1 MKNLQLLLLIILPF
15 IGFSQNQWPNN
26 TNNFEEMMNVS
37 VASFDTVNNGTHGY
51 KVYNRTKLFW
61 DNRGYINDAD
71 SGSFDHIMEATKNLM
86 KTVSGGTL
94 ESYFNCTQNNPYPP
108 NWSFLGPDESVVQ
121 DLGTI
126 VSLELDPND
135 PTNNTLFAGTNASG
149 LWKTTNAL
157 SAQPTWVNI
166 TDVINVPGLGIQ
178 EIIVDPN
185 NSDVIYVATGVSTF
199 KRTYG
204 VGILKTINGGQSWS
218 IVYGNQ
224 PGEQEVVY
232 RMIMDPTNSN
242 IVYAAANHKLLRTMD
257 GGLSWPIIDS
267 LSSGVWKNYIKDIE
281 FDLADG
287 TYNTLYFTSNR
298 AGAAPATFFKLLNS
312 KSVTPIRDL
321 TITQPNNGNSTKE
334 SFSIAVS
341 LLVPENLYLLDG
353 TLYVSN
359 DRGVSWNHVGYPNTG
374 PSTIPIFAE
383 ISFGNYY
390 RAFEVSKR
398 DTNIFYAGT
407 SVMWK
412 ANFNSLN
419 TDFIRISDYGNSISA
434 LQGNVHADIRAI
446 LLTDLGN
453 EDGVFLGT
461 DGGISYSD
469 SSGNQWDN
477 INGEGLQITQFYKLG
492 GAEKYPNLILGGA
505 LDNGTKKLDNGGW
518 TSWVS
523 HGDGGECLINGD
535 NPNIYYTTSNSRIIS
550 STGSSFLP
558 LFPSLTGVPSTGQ
571 DITFHG
577 NNYNAITYSNYD
589 VYNTQNAG
597 SLSFTQKTFNDKRIG
612 SIAVSPSNP
621 LTQYYSVNK
630 HTKNGPM
637 TGVLF
642 RSDDGGNNWT
652 DITAGFEGAKWQ
664 FVTDI
669 EINPDNP
676 NEIWI
681 SNGGFWQK
689 WNVNTQQNEKW
700 LHGENRV
707 THMIYANGAPTYE
720 YVNYSDGLTYFSV
733 NNLELDKGTKILY
746 AATDIGV
753 YYKDVSDPNSTW
765 IRWCD
770 NMPQCI
776 VTDIEINHCANKLRV
791 ATFGRGLWEADLIQN
806 HKNLEI
812 TSTTTWSS
820 SRALTSHLLIK
831 SGNTLFINNGAVI
844 NIAKDKII
852 KIEKGAKLMVD
863 GATLTN
869 QCGELWGGIE
879 VRGDRFASQLTVG
892 AQGTLIVMNGSLIE
906 NAHTAVYTSEH
917 DVNGVTLWNT
927 FGGLVRILNSTFKNN
942 KNGIIWSPYQNF
954 LPNNPSIKIRDLGY
968 VQNST
973 FTWDDSGNMVD
984 LGIKPIAHIGMW
996 KNHGIRFLN
1005 NNFKNDASL
1014 ATYAHSKRGI
1024 GMRTFDT
1031 DFSVSNTIFEE
1042 LKIGIKAMGFLTV
1055 VARVNISNNT
1065 FNSNRF
1071 GVMLES
1077 VTFPSVTENRFN
1089 VPLSLSPIIS
1099 NNPQA
1104 RGLTMQTASVV
1115 DAIGIYSTGTYGY
1128 NYEENIFNTSSI
1140 AATTTLSNYAI
1151 VSDNSTA
1158 IGGEI
1163 YRNIYNNIIV
1173 GNLASKNN
1181 EALTIDCNTHNSG
1194 GLKKYDMAVT
1204 SGELANQGDCFGIPA
1219 KNMFDPL
1226 CAGVENIFHYT
1237 YNPVSVFYSALS
1249 VDMPGCVTVPE
1260 IYKDYCFGVNSNEC
1274 KSNFSGTGGTST
1286 SFTLKAGISAGKAEK
1301 LVLIKQFDGG
1311 DKVGLLVS
1319 INTAANNVVKSDL
1332 LTASP
1337 YLSDAVLIAFLE
1349 KSSPLPAAD
1358 IQEIILEN
1366 SPVTAQVQAVLATV
1380 EIPNEVR
1387 DLINEEQT
1395 GISERRLL
1403 ENQIEYIATT
1413 IQLLKNR
1420 YIRLSLDSNDLLAI
1434 ETLLKEDLTIT
1445 DKQLLIPLIIN
1456 EDPQQVALL
1465 ITELIATSSQLKV
1478 ENPNSIPA
1486 YEIDKFCDYYT
1497 LVKDQI
1503 ILSGSFK
1510 SLTPAEEV
1518 SIRALALSNSAV
1530 AVNAQNVLALFKG
1543 ETVERYAEGI
1553 VLNTPAGRSSGG
1565 GDGDANPEF
1574 LNQQPE
1580 NSNQQLATSNY
1591 QLNNYPNPFNNN
1603 TVIEVSIPINTTGQ
1617 LVVTDVTGKQL
1628 KKIVLNQANNQI
1640 ELKGAELGYGIFFYS
1655 LYINGRFV
1663 QTKKMARIR

>member
-1104 RGLTMQTASVV
+1104 RGLTMQTATVV

-1151 VSDNSTA
+1151 VSDYSRE
-1158 IGGEI
+1158 GGGFV
-1163 YRNIYNNIIV
+1163 YRNTYNNIIV
-1173 GNLASKNN
+1173 DNLASKNN
-1181 EALTIDCNTHNSG
+1181 ELLKIDCNTHNAGALQRYS
-1194 GLKKYDMAVT
+1194 MAVT
-1204 SGELANQGDCFGIPA
+1204 SGELANQGNCGVLPA
-1219 KNMFDPL
+1219 KNTFSPN
-1226 CAGVENIFHYT
+1226 CAGEEHLFHYDADPT
-1237 YNPVSVFYSALS
+1237 SVVYSALS
-1249 VDMPGCVTVPE
+1249 FDLPICYTSPE
-1260 IYKDYCFGVNSNEC
+1260 VLNKLCLTGNNTCLTNFG
-1274 KSNFSGTGGTST
+1274 GTGGSLPDPV
-1286 SFTLKAGISAGKAEK
+1286 TLTAKMSIHKAEK
-1301 LVLIKQFDGG
+1301 LVLTNQFDGG
-1311 DKVGLLVS
+1311 DKEYLLTL
-1319 INTAANNVVKSDL
+1319 IATEDNDVVKSEL
-1332 LTASP
+1332 LVASP
-1337 YLSDAVLIAFLE
+1337 YLSDDVLIAFLE
-1349 KSSPLPAAD
+1349 KEEPLSAED
-1358 IQEIILEN
+1358 IQQIVIEN
-1366 SPVTAQVQAVLATV
+1366 SPVTDKVNGVIATV
-1380 EIPNEVR
+1380 EIPNEIR
-1387 DLINEEQT
+1387 TLINEAQE
-1395 GISERRLL
+1395 GISERRVL
-1403 ENQIEYIATT
+1403 ENQIKQLEIS
-1413 IQLLKNR
+1413 IQLLKSEVVR
-1420 YIRLSLDSNDLLAI
+1420 IYLDSNEIMAI
-1434 ETLLKEDLTIT
+1434 ETLLKEELTLA
-1445 DKQLLIPLIIN
+1445 DKMTLIPLII
-1456 EDPQQVALL
+1456 EEEPAQAALL
-1465 ITELIATSSQLKV
+1465 ITALRADAAEIQLTMPESEK
-1478 ENPNSIPA
+1478 A
-1486 YEIDKFCDYYT
+1486 AEIDLFCDYYT
-1497 LVKDQI
+1497 LVKDKI
-1503 ILSGSFK
+1503 IASGSFNN
-1510 SLTPAEEV
+1510 LTPAEELI
-1518 SIRALALSNSAV
+1518 IRALAASNSAV
-1530 AVNAQNVLALFKG
+1530 AINAQNVLALFRG
-1543 ETVERYAEGI
+1543 ETTERYAEAI
-1553 VLNTPAGRSSGG
+1553 VLNTAGRPGG
-1565 GDGDANPEF
+1565 NTESP
-1574 LNQQPE
+1574 NQQPPT
-1580 NSNQQLATSNY
+1580 STQQESY
-1591 QLNNYPNPFNNN
+1591 QLNNYPNPFNEN
-1603 TVIEVSIPINTTGQ
+1603 TIIEVTIPLHTTGKIMI
-1617 LVVTDVTGKQL
+1617 TDVTGKQL
-1628 KKIVLNQANNQI
+1628 KHLSLNKGNNQI
-1640 ELKGAELGYGIFFYS
+1640 ELNGSELGYGIFFYT
-1655 LYINGRFV
+1655 LYINDEFIE
-1663 QTKKMARIR
+1663 TKKMVRIR